1 MYLKCIVCGV
11 FSHELVRKTS
21 SSVSV
26 LPTLSWALTL
36 RVRSFTKLATGRS
49 NGVGPAQKQVHA
61 INSIPQYLITASI
74 QLSGYN
80 KLCINI
86 HFIIAFN

>member
-61 INSIPQYLITASI
+61 TYKQHSSILY
-74 QLSGYN
+74 Y
-80 KLCINI
+80 CI
-86 HFIIAFN
+86 HTTQRV